1 MRPHRIPGLFRAS
14 ARLHRLGSAALILA
28 ACAGAAKADGLAAPA
43 VRRQAAPLLAPS
55 ASPAQSAPLL
65 SAPASASSGDTAS
78 SPSRDAVRLSA
89 QGAFS
94 LAAPRVGDSLEY
106 RISVEWEDTEVPVV
120 VLAPDSAVFPGFRIL
135 GEATRHRKSADG
147 QAIRNHTDF
156 IYRLRAATQGPGK
169 AAALKVRY
177 LTGISHNEEAVY
189 VPSTLIDIG
198 PAPVRLLDMLWVKI
212 VLSLAALAAAV
223 GLGWAV
229 FRFAARR
236 RAQAAPKKADW
247 RPEVETL
254 KSRLR
259 AAQNNPDASQAFL
272 LEMESVA
279 VRFLAEEVGPR
290 EGKARFE
297 ALADAYLAQG
307 RGGEAAEWD
316 KLRDLFRHARFA
328 GGHKE
333 PHELQDG
340 FRTFR
345 KCLRLQTEDEP

>member
-1 MRPHRIPGLFRAS
+1 
-14 ARLHRLGSAALILA
+14 
-28 ACAGAAKADGLAAPA
+28 
-43 VRRQAAPLLAPS
+43 
-55 ASPAQSAPLL
+55 
-65 SAPASASSGDTAS
+65 
-78 SPSRDAVRLSA
+78 
-89 QGAFS
+89 
-94 LAAPRVGDSLEY
+94 
-106 RISVEWEDTEVPVV
+106 VV